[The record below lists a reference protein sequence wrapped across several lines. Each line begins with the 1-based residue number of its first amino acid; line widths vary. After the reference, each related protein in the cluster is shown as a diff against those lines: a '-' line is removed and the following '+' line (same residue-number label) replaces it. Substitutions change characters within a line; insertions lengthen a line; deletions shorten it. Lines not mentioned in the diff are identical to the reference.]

1 MYEIAYAIL
10 FSLTPDTG
18 TVYRDS
24 FTNRSNPHFKF
35 FPKIKKGRYS
45 LMAYVSGDKFN
56 IRLTEDM
63 KKWLFAEAERTG
75 KTVSQIIR
83 EAIDLLRFGKA

>member
-1 MYEIAYAIL
+1 
-10 FSLTPDTG
+10 
-18 TVYRDS
+18 
-24 FTNRSNPHFKF
+24 
-35 FPKIKKGRYS
+35 
-45 LMAYVSGDKFN
+45 MAVVSGDKFN

-83 EAIDLLRFGKA
+83 EAIDLMRFGKV